1 MIQRMLIFFF
11 GLCMLSL
18 GIATTTHAE
27 LGTGTL
33 SSVALVLNRATG
45 VSMGFFVFLTNFFFF
60 VIQIIIDS
68 RAILQKAL
76 RQLPICAA
84 FGLIFDIA
92 MMVTSFVAPETYVGQ
107 IGYVLLGTLGV
118 GIGIA
123 SMVFARIAI
132 LPPEGVVLAVLG
144 RWGGSFGTLRM
155 GADIFLVVV
164 ASTLSLILFG
174 TVVGVREG
182 TLIAA
187 LLGGQIAKRVLIVWG
202 RLFPKHRVLD

>member
-155 GADIFLVVV
+155 GIDIFLVVV

-187 LLGGQIAKRVLIVWG
+187 LLGGQIAKRVLIAWG

>member
-155 GADIFLVVV
+155 GIDIFRGVV

>member
-1 MIQRMLIFFF
+1 MFQRMLIFFF

-27 LGTGTL
+27 LGTGTV

-45 VSMGFFVFLTNFFFF
+45 FSMGFFVFLTNCFFF
-60 VIQIIIDS
+60 VIQIAIDS
-68 RAILQKAL
+68 RAIFQKAL

-84 FGLIFDIA
+84 FGFIFDIA
-92 MMVTSFVAPETYVGQ
+92 MLVTAFVAPETYIER
-107 IGYVLLGTLGV
+107 IGFVLLGTLGV

-132 LPPEGVVLAVLG
+132 LPPEGMVLAVLG
-144 RWGGSFGTLRM
+144 RWGGSFGTLRV
-155 GADIFLVVV
+155 GVDVFLVVV
-164 ASTLSLILFG
+164 ATVLSLVLFG

-182 TLIAA
+182 TLIAG
-187 LLGGQIAKRVLIVWG
+187 LLGGQIAKLVLVAWG